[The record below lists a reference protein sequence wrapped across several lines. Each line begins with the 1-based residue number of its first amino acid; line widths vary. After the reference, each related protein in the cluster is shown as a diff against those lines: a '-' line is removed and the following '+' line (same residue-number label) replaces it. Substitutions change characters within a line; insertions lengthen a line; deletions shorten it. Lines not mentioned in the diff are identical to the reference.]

1 MAGNMAGNLALV
13 TGASSG
19 IGEALARVHAAHGGD
34 LVLVAR
40 SAARLQQLK
49 VELEAAHSVHV
60 TILCEDLAEPGAA
73 ARVFRQ
79 TEAAGLQVDVLINNA
94 GVGGHGKFHERGL
107 EADQQ
112 MMQLNIITLAELTY
126 YYVQGMVARG
136 AGRILNVSSTAGFL
150 PGPLQAVYYASKA
163 FVNSFS
169 QALANELQ
177 GTGVTVTALCPG
189 PVDTGFKAAAD
200 LDGVRMMDLAVSATS
215 VAEFGYRAMQRGQLV
230 AINQPA
236 LRLLLGWIMPFL
248 PRGLLLKFSRRA
260 MEKSA

>member
-1 MAGNMAGNLALV
+1 MSNLALV

-19 IGEALARVHAAHGGD
+19 IGEALARVHAAGGGD

-40 SAARLQQLK
+40 SAERLQQLK
-49 VELEAAHSVHV
+49 AELEAAHAVQV
-60 TILCEDLAEPGAA
+60 MVICEDLAVAGAA
-73 ARVFRQ
+73 SRIFQQ
-79 TEAAGLQVDVLINNA
+79 TEAAGLKIEVLINNA

-112 MMQLNIITLAELTY
+112 MMQLNMVALAELSY
-126 YYVQGMVARG
+126 YYLQGMVARG

-169 QALANELQ
+169 QALANELR

-189 PVDTGFKAAAD
+189 PVATGFKAAAD
-200 LDGVRMMDLAVSATS
+200 LEGVRMMDTAVSATS
-215 VAEFGYRAMQRGQLV
+215 VAEFGYRAMQRGELV
-230 AINQPA
+230 AINQPG
-236 LRLLLGWIMPFL
+236 LRFLLRWIMPLL
-248 PRGLLLKFSRRA
+248 PRGLLLKSSRRA
-260 MEKSA
+260 MEKSG